1 MKTKGQIF
9 ILSVLILGGVIAL
22 GLIIITVFTSHLRLS
37 REARYSLQAFYL
49 SDSKAE
55 RELYNQFTGGILANP
70 PECKC
75 NPEDGDQCLFCQF
88 QLTCSH
94 LAPGVECR
102 LAPGVNCWL
111 ETQATY
117 EGVTRSSQYYF
128 PGS

>member
-55 RELYNQFTGGILANP
+55 KELYKQFNGEDLGEPSECNS
-70 PECKC
+70 PEY
-75 NPEDGDQCLFCQF
+75 GDQCQF
-88 QLTCSH
+88 QLSCGH

-102 LAPGVNCWL
+102 LD
-111 ETQATY
+111 TQATY

>member
-9 ILSVLILGGVIAL
+9 ILSVLILSGVIAL

-70 PECKC
+70 PECC
-75 NPEDGDQCLFCQF
+75 NPEDADQCPFCQF
-88 QLTCSH
+88 QLNCGH

-102 LAPGVNCWL
+102 LD
-111 ETQATY
+111 TQATY

-128 PGS
+128 PGP

>member
-1 MKTKGQIF
+1 
-9 ILSVLILGGVIAL
+9 VIAL

-55 RELYNQFTGGILANP
+55 KELYKQFNGEDLGEP
-70 PECKC
+70 SECS
-75 NPEDGDQCLFCQF
+75 GQCQF
-88 QLTCSH
+88 QLSC
-94 LAPGVECR
+94 GQ

-117 EGVTRSSQYYF
+117 QGVTRSSQYYF

>member
-75 NPEDGDQCLFCQF
+75 NPEDTEDTDQCLFCQF

-102 LAPGVNCWL
+102 LD
-111 ETQATY
+111 TQATY